1 MTLSWKPGRITVK
14 LDGRRWANFRSHIPS
29 SPMHMVMQTNTGT
42 NGFTGVMPD
51 SSTPRRVALQIDYVA
66 VYRYR

>member
-1 MTLSWKPGRITVK
+1 
-14 LDGRRWANFRSHIPS
+14 
-29 SPMHMVMQTNTGT
+29 MHLVMQTNTGT

-51 SSTPRRVALQIDYVA
+51 SSTPRSVALQVDYVA